1 MRRVLETAVILM
13 GTIGWWGFVYPE
25 LCLTWE
31 TCEASGE
38 EAEYDGITDQ
48 FAGPGGKFCIKSE
61 VVEYLYQE
69 KEKGFQNDGHKRT
82 HRGI

>member
-31 TCEASGE
+31 TCETSGQ
-38 EAEYDGITDQ
+38 EAAYGEVTDQ
-48 FAGPGGKFCIKSE
+48 FSGPGGKICIKSK

-69 KEKGFQNDGHKRT
+69 KEKGFLK
-82 HRGI
+82 